1 MADLHFFV
9 NESFKIQFRVLVLL
23 CSVHLRI
30 DSLSI
35 CASSSL
41 TLSDNLVA
49 VWHICLHFLTLF
61 SHTAKH
67 KKKKKSITSI
77 HCNIYSI
84 LSSFAFSSCFPL
96 SHGCESDVC
105 LEGQI
110 IAFWGEELQR
120 MHEGKKDGQHTQ
132 TERERE
138 KSDGRRNSDIC
149 FYIFHCGPHI
159 CFVLFWL
166 R

>member
-67 KKKKKSITSI
+67 KKKKSITSI